1 MVKKKKRSVP
11 IKQSETPKRS
21 FTKPAP
27 VVGISQAIT
36 ELSIDQENDEPIA
49 PEPQA
54 EIIVSSL
61 GQVFKQIENSVPD
74 QQEVKGDQKVSQ
86 SKKDDIFKG
95 ISVTNLIP
103 PYMANRKKWSDGLC
117 VNASGLLVVG
127 VQERETI

>member
-49 PEPQA
+49 PERQA

-74 QQEVKGDQKVSQ
+74 QPKNQGDQKVSK
-86 SKKDDIFKG
+86 SKKDDIFTG
-95 ISVTNLIP
+95 VSVTNLIP
-103 PYMANRKKWSDGLC
+103 PYMANRK
-117 VNASGLLVVG
+117 
-127 VQERETI
+127 T

>member
-21 FTKPAP
+21 FSKPAP

-36 ELSIDQENDEPIA
+36 EMSIDQANDEPIA

-103 PYMANRKKWSDGLC
+103 PFMANRKK
-117 VNASGLLVVG
+117 
-127 VQERETI
+127 